1 MKAERSYPRAVVT
14 AKAEN
19 AVLQG
24 HPWIYDAEITALTG
38 QPENGGLVD
47 AVSRKG
53 RYLGTGLYS
62 KESKIRLRLISRNAN
77 DVFDDAFWERKLRW
91 AWEYRKAVL
100 REEDLTCCRVIR
112 RGGRLPRADG
122 GSVRPAAV
130 GAGPLRGDGDAQAH
144 DPAHAGGHPAPGRA
158 ADRRHL

>member
-47 AVSRKG
+47 AVSRKYFTSETSWLWDIDFDQLSGSHVKKVILSG
-53 RYLGTGLYS
+53 RY
-62 KESKIRLRLISRNAN
+62 AN
-77 DVFDDAFWERKLRW
+77 DLAERFSFT
-91 AWEYRKAVL
+91 AIDPAVWSVVPDIAAAAGAL
-100 REEDLTCCRVIR
+100 EAEGSEDLYVVTCF
-112 RGGRLPRADG
+112 
-122 GSVRPAAV
+122 S
-130 GAGPLRGDGDAQAH
+130 
-144 DPAHAGGHPAPGRA
+144 
-158 ADRRHL
+158 DRDKLLSLVDKEA

>member
-1 MKAERSYPRAVVT
+1 MIGIGCPPFAQISALSYGAGGENVLRRCRPDRKTRGEEARYESRAKLSAGRVT

-62 KESKIRLRLISRNAN
+62 KHSKIRLRLVSRNAN

-100 REEDLTCCRVIR
+100 REEDL
-112 RGGRLPRADG
+112 
-122 GSVRPAAV
+122 AAV
-130 GAGPLRGDGDAQAH
+130 A
-144 DPAHAGGHPAPGRA
+144 
-158 ADRRHL
+158 